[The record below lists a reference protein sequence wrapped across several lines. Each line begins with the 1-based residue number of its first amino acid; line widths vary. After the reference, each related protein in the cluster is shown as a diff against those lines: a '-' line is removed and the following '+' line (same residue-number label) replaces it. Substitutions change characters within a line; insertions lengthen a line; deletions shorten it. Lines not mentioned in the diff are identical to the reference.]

1 MQTNNNLLD
10 QLKDIYLPER
20 VSQWWPLAYGW
31 WIVLAI
37 IILSIF
43 VFLVILH
50 FRKKKKQY
58 VDSIINNFRNEVDKT
73 YQQKPKEVLQ
83 QISVYLKRV
92 AMQRFS
98 NENIKTLHG
107 DEWLEF
113 LDSKLKQPNFINT
126 KANMIGNSY
135 KPVILDKQSLEEV
148 MIVAEKWLRRVL

>member
-31 WIVLAI
+31 WIVLAAI
-37 IILSIF
+37 VLATF

-58 VDSIINNFRNEVDKT
+58 VESVISDFRNEVSNT

-92 AMQRFS
+92 AIQKFP
-98 NENIKTLHG
+98 NEDIKTLHS
-107 DEWLEF
+107 DAWLEF
-113 LDSKLKQPNFINT
+113 LDSKLKQSNFVNT
-126 KANMIGNSY
+126 KANMLGNSY
-135 KPVILDKQSLEEV
+135 KPVELSKQELDEI
-148 MIVAEKWLRRVL
+148 MCVAEKWIRSVL

>member
-37 IILSIF
+37 IILAIL
-43 VFLVILH
+43 VFLVLLH

-58 VDSIINNFRNEVDKT
+58 IDSIVNDLRSEVDNT

-92 AMQRFS
+92 AMQKFP
-98 NENIKTLHG
+98 NENVKTLHG
-107 DEWLEF
+107 EAWLEF
-113 LDSKLKQPNFINT
+113 LDSKLKQPNFVNT
-126 KANMIGNSY
+126 KANMLGNSY
-135 KPVILDKQSLEEV
+135 KPVELSKQELDEIMS
-148 MIVAEKWLRRVL
+148 VAEKWLRRML